1 MNIIE
6 LTDDEILH
14 IAEPMWGEMILSSNE
29 GKYGQFIKNFD
40 YSLIQGLNEVE
51 IGKQFARSEL
61 TRNLSEV
68 YDYLGII
75 RRGEH
80 VTVLYR
86 MRSKKSDGEWLGR
99 LVLGYNDKEEI
110 KVFGASIF

>member
-1 MNIIE
+1 MNIIDH
-6 LTDDEILH
+6 TDEEILSV
-14 IAEPMWGEMILSSNE
+14 AEPMWGEMVRSSNE

-61 TRNLSEV
+61 TRSLSEI
-68 YDYLGII
+68 YDFIGMI
-75 RRGEH
+75 RRGLH

-86 MRSKKSDGEWLGR
+86 VRSTKSEGEWLGR
-99 LVLGYNDKEEI
+99 LVLGYNDKEEV

>member
-1 MNIIE
+1 MNIIDN
-6 LTDDEILH
+6 TDEDILH
-14 IAEPMWGEMILSSNE
+14 VAEPIWGEMIRSSNE
-29 GKYGQFIKNFD
+29 GKYGQFIKHFD

-61 TRNLSEV
+61 TRSLSEI

-86 MRSKKSDGEWLGR
+86 VRSTKSDGEWLGR
-99 LVLGYNDKEEI
+99 LVLGYNQQGEI